1 MSSLAMMAASIDNNE
16 YENSII
22 NNNSLTGNKRHNKT
36 IRKYNSGNTD
46 FNPKKV
52 SNVLESLHNRINNN
66 NVGDDESNMK
76 NFEPMSP
83 PKSMTKEGFSGLSEG
98 LGGSSED
105 SYSPVVSQIGS
116 TPFGIDVD
124 STHDYTLTHMN
135 NEQVNNYYKKLLPT
149 YEQKPNTNRRYQY
162 QPQTTSF
169 TSSDDTL
176 LQKVNYMINLLEE
189 QKDERTNNVTEEV
202 VLYCFLGVFIIFVT
216 DSFARVGKYVR

>member
-16 YENSII
+16 YDNSII
-22 NNNSLTGNKRHNKT
+22 HNNNLTGNKRHNKT
-36 IRKYNSGNTD
+36 IRKYNSGNAE

-52 SNVLESLHNRINNN
+52 SNVLESLHNRINNSN
-66 NVGDDESNMK
+66 GDDDSNMK

-83 PKSMTKEGFSGLSEG
+83 PKSMTKEGFSN
-98 LGGSSED
+98 SED
-105 SYSPVVSQIGS
+105 TYSPVVSQIGS
-116 TPFGIDVD
+116 TPFGVDVD

-135 NEQVNNYYKKLLPT
+135 NEQVNNYYKQLLPT

-162 QPQTTSF
+162 VQPTTTPTF
-169 TSSDDTL
+169 SSDDTL

-202 VLYCFLGVFIIFVT
+202 VLYCFLGVFIIFIT